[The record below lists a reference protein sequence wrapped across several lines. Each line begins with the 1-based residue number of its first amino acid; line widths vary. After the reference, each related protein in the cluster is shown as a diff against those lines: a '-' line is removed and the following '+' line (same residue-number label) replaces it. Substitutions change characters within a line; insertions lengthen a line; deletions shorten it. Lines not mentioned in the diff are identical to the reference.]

1 MAVIV
6 LTDVSVEIGGV
17 DLSDHIASISLAS
30 NADAVETTAFGTSGA
45 RSRVGGLKDNSI
57 TIDFHQ
63 DFAATEVE
71 ATIYPLIGTLT
82 NVVVKPTSGAISATN
97 PAYLM
102 DGSLSG
108 GGQAG
113 QVLVT
118 EWTPVNGAVGEL
130 ATASV
135 TWPIS
140 GAIVK
145 DVTA

>member
-82 NVVVKPTSGAISATN
+82 DVVVKPTSGAISATN
-97 PAYLM
+97 PAYKM
-102 DGSLSG
+102 DGLDG
-108 GGQAG
+108 AG

-145 DVTA
+145 DVTV

>member
-6 LTDVSVEIGGV
+6 LTDVNVEIGGV

-82 NVVVKPTSGAISATN
+82 DVVVKPTSGAVSATN
-97 PAYLM
+97 PAYKM
-102 DGSLSG
+102 DGAAG
-108 GGQAG
+108 AG

-140 GAIVK
+140 GAILK
-145 DVTA
+145 VTS

>member
-97 PAYLM
+97 PAYKM
-102 DGSLSG
+102 DDTAG
-108 GGQAG
+108 AG

-135 TWPIS
+135 TWPIT
-140 GAIVK
+140 GAVVK
-145 DVTA
+145 TTA

>member
-71 ATIYPLIGTLT
+71 ATIYPLIGTL
-82 NVVVKPTSGAISATN
+82 VDVIVKPTSGAISATN
-97 PAYLM
+97 PAYKM
-102 DGSLSG
+102 DDTAG
-108 GGQAG
+108 AG

-135 TWPIS
+135 TWPVS
-140 GAIVK
+140 GAILK
-145 DVTA
+145 VTS

>member
-63 DFAATEVE
+63 DFAASEVE
-71 ATIYPLIGTLT
+71 ATIYPLIGTLVD
-82 NVVVKPTSGAISATN
+82 VVVKPTSGAISATN
-97 PAYLM
+97 PAYKM
-102 DGSLSG
+102 DDTAG
-108 GGQAG
+108 AG

-135 TWPIS
+135 TWPVS
-140 GAIVK
+140 GAILK
-145 DVTA
+145 VTS